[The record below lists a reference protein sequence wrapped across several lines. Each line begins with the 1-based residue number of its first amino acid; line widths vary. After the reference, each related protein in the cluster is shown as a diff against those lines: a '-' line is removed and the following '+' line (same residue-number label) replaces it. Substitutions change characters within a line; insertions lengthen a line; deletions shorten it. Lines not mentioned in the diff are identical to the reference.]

1 MVCARAHSCC
11 GSLEQA
17 ALNELV
23 AQLVEQRP
31 FKAWV
36 VGSNPTELTTQAAN
50 SLPQNPVG
58 PIRRKRRAVA
68 FFGDAGPARHRIVM
82 GTLTLAS
89 YADEPLPAVP

>member
-1 MVCARAHSCC
+1 MGPTEHARANSCC

-36 VGSNPTELTTQAAN
+36 VGSIPTELTTQAAT
-50 SLPQNPVG
+50 SLPTNS
-58 PIRRKRRAVA
+58 ITSSDSTTARRKPAGWSCAAILGDRRCAV
-68 FFGDAGPARHRIVM
+68 
-82 GTLTLAS
+82 
-89 YADEPLPAVP
+89 